1 MFIRF
6 FVLQGGILSYF
17 LVGQIANLPYSFKKK
32 ISTGGFAPRPPL
44 ATTMTKGKR
53 VKELKYG
60 F

>member
-32 ISTGGFAPRPPL
+32 NFDWGLRPQTP
-44 ATTMTKGKR
+44 TCYNYDQG
-53 VKELKYG
+53 
-60 F
+60 

>member
-32 ISTGGFAPRPPL
+32 KFRLGASPPDPHL
-44 ATTMTKGKR
+44 
-53 VKELKYG
+53 LQL
-60 F
+60 